1 MVKGELVPSLA
12 AQNRRFHRRVV
23 EKAVATAAVHS
34 PFPECR
40 LVALNVVCCETAIC
54 LKSGAKRK
62 CQARAQSVA
71 NDPCA
76 TSGKGNRARAPSI
89 LHAQDHS
96 CQADRGDDPR
106 SASQMKK

>member
-71 NDPCA
+71 NDPACVK
-76 TSGKGNRARAPSI
+76 TYR
-89 LHAQDHS
+89 LL
-96 CQADRGDDPR
+96 
-106 SASQMKK
+106 